1 MFPGSYELRDDVLSS
16 THVRF
21 LTTLKDTRSGR
32 YLEVRRQLVG
42 GEDAQFDL
50 READLQVL
58 KVVSFGR
65 SCIFAGLLMK
75 VFTHLLQLYKY
86 KNWLFS
92 HSTLCFS
99 EQH

>member
-1 MFPGSYELRDDVLSS
+1 MFPGSYELRDDVLTS

-21 LTTLKDTRSGR
+21 LTGLSSVSSPLLLTTLRDARSGR

-65 SCIFAGLLMK
+65 SCIFVGLLMK
-75 VFTHLLQLYKY
+75 VFTHLLQL
-86 KNWLFS
+86 
-92 HSTLCFS
+92 
-99 EQH
+99 